1 MLSPSAQIARN
12 NQCGNKVWGQSMGTK
27 LLGLLLQGLG
37 QVQASLSGIDAE
49 LRIPLAI
56 ALGAVPGA
64 LSRYYLTRWCIQ
76 WLGLGFPYG
85 TFIINLS
92 GALVMGFFAT
102 FTLERAIAST
112 ELRALV
118 AIGFLGAYTTF
129 STYALDTTTLLHSG
143 QWGKSLIYWSGS
155 AILGVICL
163 EIGSGLARKIG

>member
-1 MLSPSAQIARN
+1 
-12 NQCGNKVWGQSMGTK
+12 MGTK
-27 LLGLLLQGLG
+27 LLGILLDRLG
-37 QVQASLSGIDAE
+37 SIDAE

-64 LSRYYLTRWCIQ
+64 LSRYYITRWCLQ
-76 WLGLGFPYG
+76 WLGAGFPYG

-102 FTLERAIAST
+102 FTMERAIAST
-112 ELRALV
+112 ELRAFV

-143 QWGKSLIYWSGS
+143 QWGKSLIYWSAS
-155 AILGVICL
+155 AILGVICI
-163 EIGSGLARKIG
+163 EAGSALARKIG